1 VATLYSGRVTS
12 TRRPYRSRLRE
23 EQAARTR
30 AVILGTATDLFAEK
44 GWSGTGLRAV
54 ADAAGVSEA
63 TVYAAFGSKAGLALA
78 LVDAADGAAGVERV
92 RDELAQHRDD
102 PAAQL
107 AVLVAFDRRL
117 FTDGGGLIAL
127 LDEGR
132 HHSAELAA
140 AYRDGRA
147 RGDAG
152 RRALFASW
160 PPHVWRA
167 GVDADA
173 ALDTYAAVCTYA
185 TFRVLRDERGWDAD
199 RIERWWVESL
209 RLLLLA

>member
-1 VATLYSGRVTS
+1 MTS
-12 TRRPYRSRLRE
+12 TRRPYRSRVRE

-30 AVILGTATDLFAEK
+30 AGIVAAAADLFAEK
-44 GWSGTGLRAV
+44 GWSGTGMRAV
-54 ADAAGVSEA
+54 ADAAGVAEA
-63 TVYAAFGSKAGLALA
+63 TVYATFGSKGGLALA
-78 LVDAADGAAGVERV
+78 LVDAADDAAGVQRL
-92 RDELAQHRDD
+92 RDELAQHRGD

-107 AVLVAFDRRL
+107 AALVAFDRRL

-132 HHSAELAA
+132 HDSPELAA
-140 AYRDGRA
+140 AYRDGRT

-160 PPHVWRA
+160 PPRAWRA
-167 GVDADA
+167 GVDPDA
-173 ALDTYAAVCTYA
+173 ALDTYAAVCSYS

-199 RIERWWVESL
+199 RIERWWTATL